1 MLHRILHRRT
11 QQEYPVKLTTMK
23 RHMRS
28 TSYFSFSFAVP
39 WEVSY
44 RFIYFFLYY
53 TFDFFLEN
61 HYSKLCNIFK
71 HTKISSLKMSC
82 KQTRMLLLICLI
94 FFPHDISALVRQII
108 HGLKIRLPYTVVLLV
123 LGVLFGLLSTNNAT
137 VHSYA
142 RVVETDPHLLLFIF
156 LPVLIFESAFG
167 MEVHTFMKTFMQ
179 VLLLAIP
186 GLGKFTILLSCV
198 QFDVCLVATLLG
210 GKSQHADD
218 HSVLKNSF
226 GKMLVCFQIL

>member
-1 MLHRILHRRT
+1 M
-11 QQEYPVKLTTMK
+11 
-23 RHMRS
+23 
-28 TSYFSFSFAVP
+28 
-39 WEVSY
+39 
-44 RFIYFFLYY
+44 
-53 TFDFFLEN
+53 
-61 HYSKLCNIFK
+61 
-71 HTKISSLKMSC
+71 
-82 KQTRMLLLICLI
+82 
-94 FFPHDISALVRQII
+94 
-108 HGLKIRLPYTVVLLV
+108 VLLV

-186 GLGKFTILLSCV
+186 GLGKFTNLHSCV

-210 GKSQHADD
+210 VNSQHPDK
-218 HSVLKNSF
+218 LKKNGF
-226 GKMLVCFQIL
+226 GRYGFVYRYMYFKSHKIFLSIEEVKCI

>member
-1 MLHRILHRRT
+1 M
-11 QQEYPVKLTTMK
+11 PN
-23 RHMRS
+23 
-28 TSYFSFSFAVP
+28 
-39 WEVSY
+39 
-44 RFIYFFLYY
+44 FFL
-53 TFDFFLEN
+53 TW
-61 HYSKLCNIFK
+61 H
-71 HTKISSLKMSC
+71 SL
-82 KQTRMLLLICLI
+82 
-94 FFPHDISALVRQII
+94 SALVRQII
-108 HGLKIRLPYTVVLLV
+108 HGLKIRLPYTVVLFV